1 MGVFYVFINVRI
13 VKSFKFICSDLQNVL
28 TMIGQNVDDERKMKK
43 LTISA
48 DPNDKGVI
56 SFSKFVILVEINQV
70 NNSNNM

>member
-1 MGVFYVFINVRI
+1 
-13 VKSFKFICSDLQNVL
+13 
-28 TMIGQNVDDERKMKK
+28 MIGQNVDDERKMKK